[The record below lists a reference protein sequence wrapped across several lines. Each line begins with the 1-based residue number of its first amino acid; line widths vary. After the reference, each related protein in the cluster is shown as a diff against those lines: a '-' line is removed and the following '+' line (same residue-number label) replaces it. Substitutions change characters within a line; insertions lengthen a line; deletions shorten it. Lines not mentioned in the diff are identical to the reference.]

1 MRTLETDV
9 LIVGSGGAALRA
21 AIAAR
26 ETPNCSG
33 AQEDDGVLIEEGAEP
48 VKLEEAPL
56 QFALARLL
64 PGSWIAH
71 MLMAVA
77 VRRPEAP

>member
-26 ETPNCSG
+26 ETSPPMLCATMAMRSTGTGQVSAKPCSN
-33 AQEDDGVLIEEGAEP
+33 AEN
-48 VKLEEAPL
+48 ARPL
-56 QFALARLL
+56 AAIDTPLL
-64 PGSWIAH
+64 
-71 MLMAVA
+71 
-77 VRRPEAP
+77 